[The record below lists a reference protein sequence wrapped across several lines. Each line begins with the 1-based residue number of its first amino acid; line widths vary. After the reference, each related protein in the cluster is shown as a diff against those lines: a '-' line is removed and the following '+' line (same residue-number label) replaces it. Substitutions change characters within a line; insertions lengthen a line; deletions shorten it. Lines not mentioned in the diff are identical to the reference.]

1 MNKSRAIQHWVDRL
15 GLDRQAA
22 LTKWDEQVKVA
33 KYSNNNGPVGQTLQ
47 IPVKVDEF
55 LILEDAVIDEKS
67 RELEHKRVK
76 HNEEVQDLMEE
87 GLKGRAA
94 TAEAIAEYGLSGMD
108 NPEMVGNIFGRAASI
123 AMPTASSAASSAS
136 DDAKKVPKN
145 FDAASE
151 RLALKARM
159 SQAVD
164 KEASALMSALDEA
177 EGSMDDAFH
186 EALLSANTPSSE
198 MEAMKLLRGRYAVG
212 KALLG
217 GFEPGKD
224 AHDSAMAAEEDVLAY
239 EAAIKENPE
248 AQMPDVFKSVQPL
261 RHVWSVLERELKG
274 MSTHVEKKN
283 IDNQFKP
290 VLNMLAIMKTSLKS
304 AADKLKKFSKDRQAR
319 EEKMK
324 RQADQ
329 QALKQLKADSKKREA
344 EEKKMNKA
352 AEKQGRVESIFGIDF
367 CKLGCRAMLPHDPR
381 DEKITGLDF
390 TKPFALK
397 SDSPVCSNLHSV
409 LGDARVVSCLDSFY
423 NGFPGSVAA
432 LKGSKRFTTPVK
444 ESIALRSS
452 ILDQLSIADLHPG
465 CAACLVF
472 SLLGF

>member
-1 MNKSRAIQHWVDRL
+1 MASEILRPLQAVFMNKSRAIQHWVDRL

-55 LILEDAVIDEKS
+55 LILEDAVTDEKS

-186 EALLSANTPSSE
+186 EALLSPNTPSSE

-261 RHVWSVLERELKG
+261 RRVWSVLERAQG
-274 MSTHVEKKN
+274 HVHTCGEEEHRQSVQAGSEYVGN
-283 IDNQFKP
+283 HEDFFE
-290 VLNMLAIMKTSLKS
+290 VCS
-304 AADKLKKFSKDRQAR
+304 RQAQ
-319 EEKMK
+319 E
-324 RQADQ
+324 
-329 QALKQLKADSKKREA
+329 
-344 EEKKMNKA
+344 
-352 AEKQGRVESIFGIDF
+352 V
-367 CKLGCRAMLPHDPR
+367 
-381 DEKITGLDF
+381 
-390 TKPFALK
+390 
-397 SDSPVCSNLHSV
+397 
-409 LGDARVVSCLDSFY
+409 
-423 NGFPGSVAA
+423 
-432 LKGSKRFTTPVK
+432 
-444 ESIALRSS
+444 
-452 ILDQLSIADLHPG
+452 
-465 CAACLVF
+465 
-472 SLLGF
+472 